1 MVRLLQVQVEVVVV
15 VVRQGFESEVGLEW
29 EKKGQIVLCQMR

>member
-1 MVRLLQVQVEVVVV
+1 MEVVVV

-29 EKKGQIVLCQMR
+29 EKRGQKVPCQKK